1 VATPVVAKPQQ
12 PQPYKPRAL
21 NAPILFHLNSMDL
34 TDASYR
40 IFKHIVASLQE
51 NTPQK
56 IIVVGYTCSMGDEK
70 DNLHLGKYRAEKIKY
85 LLEQNG
91 LQHVTIETETR
102 GENNPHLPNTTE
114 QNRKQNRCVDLIYIY

>member
-1 VATPVVAKPQQ
+1 
-12 PQPYKPRAL
+12 
-21 NAPILFHLNSMDL
+21 MDL

-40 IFKHIVASLQE
+40 IFKHMVASLQE

-102 GENNPHLPNTTE
+102 GEDNPHLPNTTE